1 MPWYRDVKK
10 KLEVKVVGAK
20 IRAFVSESLFLEI
33 RNLDSTPHHFQKR
46 TGKEWIFEESPMRG
60 RVVEEIDIVIEAGS
74 QPLPRRV
81 KLISP
86 FTNFTMMACNHRDS
100 PERHHLP
107 MHNGLIAP
115 HPACRECG
123 YIKNISPDKAK
134 KLGYFA
140 NVLAEMKSHRG
151 RKLLSDAQI
160 RLILKELEKVEGFDD
175 DYFMSFTTQKAAFIR
190 AVRKYSSLSPSFV
203 ESFLSS

>member
-1 MPWYRDVKK
+1 MDKR
-10 KLEVKVVGAK
+10 
-20 IRAFVSESLFLEI
+20 SSLFAASFCI
-33 RNLDSTPHHFQKR
+33 P
-46 TGKEWIFEESPMRG
+46 RG
-60 RVVEEIDIVIEAGS
+60 RPA
-74 QPLPRRV
+74 PPPRRV
-81 KLISP
+81 KLIFP
-86 FTNFTMMACNHRDS
+86 FIDFTMMACNHRDS
-100 PERHHLP
+100 PERYHLP
-107 MHNGLIAP
+107 MHNGIIAP

-175 DYFMSFTTQKAAFIR
+175 DYFMSFTAQKVAFIR

>member
-1 MPWYRDVKK
+1 MGYTLSW
-10 KLEVKVVGAK
+10 
-20 IRAFVSESLFLEI
+20 
-33 RNLDSTPHHFQKR
+33 
-46 TGKEWIFEESPMRG
+46 
-60 RVVEEIDIVIEAGS
+60 RVAEK
-74 QPLPRRV
+74 PLSPRRV
-81 KLISP
+81 KLIFP
-86 FTNFTMMACNHRDS
+86 FINFTMMACKHHDS
-100 PERHHLP
+100 PERHYLP
-107 MHNGLIAP
+107 VHNGLIAP

-140 NVLAEMKSHRG
+140 NVLAEMKNYRG
-151 RKLLSDAQI
+151 EKLLSDAQI

-175 DYFMSFTTQKAAFIR
+175 DYFMSFTTQKAAFIK